1 MSNLEPLVK
10 IGDWYYQAAYGQL
23 LPVAPDSGSAVPVV
37 LEPRLH
43 SLLNYFLLH
52 CDQILD
58 KDRLITDVWP
68 AGEGTDAAVM
78 RAVGALRKVLGDNVK
93 SPQYIAT
100 IAKKG
105 YQWLCLIEPLTSAQR
120 KPAINNPVP
129 LSASSFTTSASRV
142 TVNQATEPVAQGLPW
157 RFISAVCSVL
167 LLGGTV
173 LAYLLASMTV
183 TPLTKLPDSIKPL
196 SALTGQEFWA
206 TLESAEQFAFYWYRK
221 SEDAPY
227 QLARQ
232 DLASLKV
239 SYHDREY
246 GEVSQALW
254 LDHAQLV
261 FRALDEEQRCYF
273 YQQQVM
279 PDFMPASKVMP
290 CQQVLVQ
297 GLAVFKHHWYW
308 LDYATDLRRYE
319 LWRRSE
325 DGATARVMAFPE
337 KWQSVDQLLVVG
349 QSLYLVAQQDFYRSE
364 LYRVDVEQQ
373 QLDKIDNFDHQ
384 VITSSRWDQSHA
396 LLTLQNSEL
405 QLYNLKDNT
414 LLSLGPMTW
423 QLTQP
428 QRYQQRILTTQH
440 LDYTTDI
447 VNFVIKDG
455 ELNSEQSWQTSNR
468 NERLFAANGQQLAF
482 VSERAGDNQVWLSN
496 AGESRQLSRLV
507 AGQYIQQL
515 FWHQTLLLAVIDNQ
529 LYQIAL
535 DDGELS
541 LLPGSPVTGRYQSC
555 HNTLY
560 WTEQNNDG
568 WQLLHQQQQP
578 EVLLTGVVNFKCA
591 PEGLVVQFY
600 NDDTLALWSERTP
613 LQLTPL
619 PVNLNWHH
627 ILPAQWAT
635 SSQQLLWLDRQ
646 HWQLNVYNW
655 QSGETASYAW
665 PAPAL
670 PLEIHCDNAGS
681 VFSVQPR
688 HYDTDIVW
696 LQNRS

>member
-10 IGDWYYQAAYGQL
+10 IGNWYYQAAYGQL
-23 LPVAPDSGSAVPVV
+23 LPVAADSGTAVAVV

-52 CDQILD
+52 CDQVLD
-58 KDRLITDVWP
+58 KDTLINDVWP

-93 SPQYIAT
+93 SPLYIST

-105 YQWLCLIEPLTSAQR
+105 YQWRCLIEPLTTAQH
-120 KPAINNPVP
+120 KPALANSLT
-129 LSASSFTTSASRV
+129 LSGASFATSAARPPANDASE
-142 TVNQATEPVAQGLPW
+142 TGASGLPW

-206 TLESAEQFAFYWYRK
+206 TLESAEQFAFYWYRE

-239 SYHDREY
+239 SYNDTQY
-246 GEVSQALW
+246 DEVSQPVW
-254 LDHAQLV
+254 LDQAQLL
-261 FRALDEEQRCYF
+261 FRALDDEQRCYF

-279 PDFMPASKVMP
+279 PEFSPASKVMP
-290 CQQVLVQ
+290 CQQVLEQ
-297 GLAVFKHHWYW
+297 GLAILKNQWFW

-325 DGATARVMAFPE
+325 DGSTARVMAFPE
-337 KWQSVDQLLVVG
+337 KWQSADQLLVVG
-349 QSLYLVAQQDFYRSE
+349 QSLYLAAQQDFYRSQ
-364 LYRVDVEQQ
+364 LYRVDPQLQLLDAIDDFDQQ
-373 QLDKIDNFDHQ
+373 I
-384 VITSSRWDQSHA
+384 ISSSRWDQYHA
-396 LLTLQNSEL
+396 LLTLKNSEL

-414 LLSLGPMTW
+414 QLSLGPMTW

-440 LDYTTDI
+440 LNYTTDI
-447 VNFVIKDG
+447 VNLVFEDG
-455 ELNSEQSWQTSNR
+455 LLNSEQSWQTSNR
-468 NERLFAANGQQLAF
+468 NERLFAARDQQLAF
-482 VSERAGDNQVWLSN
+482 VSERAGDNQVWLTN

-507 AGQYIQQL
+507 AGQYVQQL
-515 FWHQTLLLAVIDNQ
+515 FWHQALLLAVIDNQ

-535 DDGELS
+535 DDGALS
-541 LLPGSPVTGRYQSC
+541 LLAGTPVTGRYQSC
-555 HNTLY
+555 HNTLH
-560 WTEQNNDG
+560 WTEQNSDG

-591 PEGLVVQFY
+591 PDGLVVQFY
-600 NDDTLALWSERTP
+600 NDDKLALWSAQQP

-635 SSQQLLWLDRQ
+635 NRQQLLWLDRQ
-646 HWQLNVYNW
+646 HWQLKVYDW
-655 QSGETASYAW
+655 QSGETASYTW
-665 PAPAL
+665 PASAL
-670 PLEIHCDNAGS
+670 PLEIHSDNAGS

>member
-10 IGDWYYQAAYGQL
+10 IGNWYYQAAYGQL
-23 LPVAPDSGSAVPVV
+23 LPVAADSGTAVAVV

-52 CDQILD
+52 CDQVLD
-58 KDRLITDVWP
+58 KDTLINDVWP

-78 RAVGALRKVLGDNVK
+78 RAVGALREVLGDNVK
-93 SPQYIAT
+93 SPLYIST

-105 YQWLCLIEPLTSAQR
+105 YQWRCLIEPLTTAQH
-120 KPAINNPVP
+120 KPALANSLT
-129 LSASSFTTSASRV
+129 LSGASFATSAARPPANDASE
-142 TVNQATEPVAQGLPW
+142 TGASGLPW

-206 TLESAEQFAFYWYRK
+206 TLESAEQFAFYWYRE

-239 SYHDREY
+239 SYNDTQY
-246 GEVSQALW
+246 DEVSQPVW
-254 LDHAQLV
+254 LDQAQLL
-261 FRALDEEQRCYF
+261 FRALDDEQRCYF

-279 PDFMPASKVMP
+279 PEFSPASKVMP
-290 CQQVLVQ
+290 CQQVLEQ
-297 GLAVFKHHWYW
+297 GLAILKNQWFW

-325 DGATARVMAFPE
+325 DGSTARVMAFPE
-337 KWQSVDQLLVVG
+337 KWQSADQLLVVG
-349 QSLYLVAQQDFYRSE
+349 QSLYLAAQQDFYRSQ
-364 LYRVDVEQQ
+364 LYRVDPQLQLLDAIDDFDQQ
-373 QLDKIDNFDHQ
+373 I
-384 VITSSRWDQSHA
+384 ISSSRWDQYHA
-396 LLTLQNSEL
+396 LLTLKNSEL

-414 LLSLGPMTW
+414 QLSLGPMTW

-440 LDYTTDI
+440 LNYTTDI
-447 VNFVIKDG
+447 VNLVFEDG
-455 ELNSEQSWQTSNR
+455 LLNSEQSWQTSNR
-468 NERLFAANGQQLAF
+468 NERLFAARDQQLAF
-482 VSERAGDNQVWLSN
+482 VSERAGDNQVWLTN

-507 AGQYIQQL
+507 AGQYVQQL
-515 FWHQTLLLAVIDNQ
+515 FWHQALLLAVIDNQ

-535 DDGELS
+535 DDGALS
-541 LLPGSPVTGRYQSC
+541 LLAGTPVTGRYQSC

-560 WTEQNNDG
+560 WTEQNSDG

-591 PEGLVVQFY
+591 PDGLVVQFY
-600 NDDTLALWSERTP
+600 NDDKLALWSAQQP

-635 SSQQLLWLDRQ
+635 NRQQLLWLDRQ
-646 HWQLNVYNW
+646 HWQLKVYDW
-655 QSGETASYAW
+655 QSGETASYTW
-665 PAPAL
+665 PASAL
-670 PLEIHCDNAGS
+670 PLEIHSDNAGS

>member
-10 IGDWYYQAAYGQL
+10 IGNWYYQAAYGQL
-23 LPVAPDSGSAVPVV
+23 LPVAADSGTAVAVV

-52 CDQILD
+52 CDQVLD
-58 KDRLITDVWP
+58 KDTLINDVWP

-93 SPQYIAT
+93 SPLYIST

-105 YQWLCLIEPLTSAQR
+105 YQWRCLIEPLTTAQH
-120 KPAINNPVP
+120 KPALANSLT
-129 LSASSFTTSASRV
+129 LSGASFATSAARPPANDASE
-142 TVNQATEPVAQGLPW
+142 TGASGLPW

-206 TLESAEQFAFYWYRK
+206 TLESAEQFAFYWYRE

-239 SYHDREY
+239 SYNDTQY
-246 GEVSQALW
+246 DEVSQPVW
-254 LDHAQLV
+254 LDQAQLL
-261 FRALDEEQRCYF
+261 FRALDDEQRCYF

-279 PDFMPASKVMP
+279 PEFSPASKVMP
-290 CQQVLVQ
+290 CQQVLEQ
-297 GLAVFKHHWYW
+297 GLAILKNQWFW

-325 DGATARVMAFPE
+325 DGSTARVMAFPE
-337 KWQSVDQLLVVG
+337 KWQSADQLLVVG
-349 QSLYLVAQQDFYRSE
+349 QSLYLAAQQDFYRSQ
-364 LYRVDVEQQ
+364 LYRVDPQLQLLDAIDDFDQQ
-373 QLDKIDNFDHQ
+373 I
-384 VITSSRWDQSHA
+384 ISSSRWDQYHA
-396 LLTLQNSEL
+396 LLTLKNSEL

-414 LLSLGPMTW
+414 QLSLGPMTW

-440 LDYTTDI
+440 LNYTTDI
-447 VNFVIKDG
+447 VNLVFEDG
-455 ELNSEQSWQTSNR
+455 LLNSEQSWQTSNR
-468 NERLFAANGQQLAF
+468 NERLFAARDQQLAF
-482 VSERAGDNQVWLSN
+482 VSERAGDNQVWLTN

-507 AGQYIQQL
+507 AGQYVQQL
-515 FWHQTLLLAVIDNQ
+515 FWHQALLLAVIDNQ

-535 DDGELS
+535 DDGALS
-541 LLPGSPVTGRYQSC
+541 LLAGTPVTGRYQSC

-560 WTEQNNDG
+560 WTEQNSDG

-591 PEGLVVQFY
+591 PDGLVVQFY
-600 NDDTLALWSERTP
+600 NDDKLALWSAQQP

-635 SSQQLLWLDRQ
+635 NRQQLLWLDRQ
-646 HWQLNVYNW
+646 HWQLKVYDW
-655 QSGETASYAW
+655 QSGETASYTW
-665 PAPAL
+665 PASAL
-670 PLEIHCDNAGS
+670 PLEIHSDNAGS